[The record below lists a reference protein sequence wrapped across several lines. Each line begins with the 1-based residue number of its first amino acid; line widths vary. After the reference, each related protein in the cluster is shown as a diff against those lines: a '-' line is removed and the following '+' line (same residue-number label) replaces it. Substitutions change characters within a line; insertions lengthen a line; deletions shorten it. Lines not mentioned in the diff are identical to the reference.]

1 MKSLEVKDQR
11 LVHRVRI
18 KSKKLRYV
26 IEQLA
31 SILDRKTRKSLDAFE
46 KMQDDL
52 GYYHDVFANRQLL
65 EQLVAASPDCHLQH
79 QAGIII
85 GWQMMAGN
93 RKIRKFIK

>member
-11 LVHRVRI
+11 LVHQVRI

-31 SILDRKTRKSLDAFE
+31 PILDKKTRKSLVAYE

-65 EQLVAASPDCHLQH
+65 EQLITASPDCQLHD